1 MSHLRSIPFDA
12 SHPMVTVPFSGETI
26 EDIGNAVKTVMKQP
40 FDMLEFQAGTF
51 NGVINFT
58 QLWDALTRLSMETD
72 EAPILFSC
80 DIHALPEYY
89 QTARDYADILA
100 FAVRTTQIDTVS
112 IESFLPP
119 DTIADIADK
128 CLESDV
134 IPMVTIRIS
143 AHTTPNTMLAQL
155 EDMTGLDVPVFHVVM
170 PVSSIKE
177 IQQME
182 DTAAV
187 FMKKHD
193 GTKVIIQ
200 PVGTVAKEQ
209 LLQGNTFHSPLLF
222 ATAGAETD
230 TLPTSAALKA
240 ALEK

>member
-12 SHPMVTVPFSGETI
+12 AHPMVVVPFSGETM
-26 EDIGNAVKTVMKQP
+26 EDVGISIKDVMKQP

-58 QLWDALTRLSMETD
+58 QLWDVLTRISMETD

-80 DIHALPEYY
+80 DMHALPEYY
-89 QTARDYADILA
+89 QTTRDYADILT
-100 FAVRTTQIDTVS
+100 FAVRTTQIDTLS

-128 CLESDV
+128 CMESDV
-134 IPMVTIRIS
+134 IPMITIRIPT
-143 AHTTPNTMLAQL
+143 HTTPDKMLAYM
-155 EDMTGLDVPVFHVVM
+155 EDMLDLDVSVFHVVM

>member
-58 QLWDALTRLSMETD
+58 QLWDALTRLSTETD

-155 EDMTGLDVPVFHVVM
+155 EDMTGLDVSVFHVVM

>member
-89 QTARDYADILA
+89 QTTRDYADILA

-155 EDMTGLDVPVFHVVM
+155 EDMTGLDVSVFHVVM

>member
-80 DIHALPEYY
+80 DIHTLPEYY

-143 AHTTPNTMLAQL
+143 AHTTPDTMLAQL
-155 EDMTGLDVPVFHVVM
+155 EDMTGLDVSVFHVVM

>member
-1 MSHLRSIPFDA
+1 
-12 SHPMVTVPFSGETI
+12 
-26 EDIGNAVKTVMKQP
+26 
-40 FDMLEFQAGTF
+40 
-51 NGVINFT
+51 
-58 QLWDALTRLSMETD
+58 
-72 EAPILFSC
+72 
-80 DIHALPEYY
+80 
-89 QTARDYADILA
+89 
-100 FAVRTTQIDTVS
+100 
-112 IESFLPP
+112 
-119 DTIADIADK
+119 
-128 CLESDV
+128 
-134 IPMVTIRIS
+134 MVTIRIS
-143 AHTTPNTMLAQL
+143 AHTTPDTMLAQL
-155 EDMTGLDVPVFHVVM
+155 EDMTGLDVSVFHVVM

>member
-155 EDMTGLDVPVFHVVM
+155 EDMTGLDVSVFHVVM

-230 TLPTSAALKA
+230 MLPTSAALKA

>member
-80 DIHALPEYY
+80 DMHALPEYY
-89 QTARDYADILA
+89 QTARDYADILS

-134 IPMVTIRIS
+134 IPMITIRIP
-143 AHTTPNTMLAQL
+143 AHTTPDAMLAQL
-155 EDMTGLDVPVFHVVM
+155 EDMTGLDVLVFHVVM
-170 PVSSIKE
+170 PVSSVKE

-182 DTAAV
+182 ETADA

-200 PVGTVAKEQ
+200 PVGTAAKEQ

>member
-155 EDMTGLDVPVFHVVM
+155 EDMTGLDVSVFHVVM
-170 PVSSIKE
+170 PISSIKE

>member
-1 MSHLRSIPFDA
+1 MSHLRSIPFNA

-89 QTARDYADILA
+89 QTTRDYADILA

-155 EDMTGLDVPVFHVVM
+155 EDMTGLDVSVFHVVM

>member
-12 SHPMVTVPFSGETI
+12 SHPMVTVPFAGETI
-26 EDIGNAVKTVMKQP
+26 EDIGKAVKAVMKQP

-80 DIHALPEYY
+80 DMHALPEYY
-89 QTARDYADILA
+89 QTTRDYADILS

-134 IPMVTIRIS
+134 IPMVTIRIP
-143 AHTTPNTMLAQL
+143 AHTTPDTMLAQL
-155 EDMTGLDVPVFHVVM
+155 EDMTGLDVLVFHVVM
-170 PVSSIKE
+170 PVSSVKE

-182 DTAAV
+182 DTAAA

-222 ATAGAETD
+222 ATAGPETD

>member
-143 AHTTPNTMLAQL
+143 AHTTPDTMLAQL
-155 EDMTGLDVPVFHVVM
+155 EDMTGLDVSVFHVVM

-200 PVGTVAKEQ
+200 PIGTVAKEQ

>member
-143 AHTTPNTMLAQL
+143 AHTTPDTMLAQL
-155 EDMTGLDVPVFHVVM
+155 EDMTGLDVSVFHVVM

-230 TLPTSAALKA
+230 TLPTSATLKA

>member
-1 MSHLRSIPFDA
+1 MSHLRSIPFDV

-89 QTARDYADILA
+89 QTTRDYADILA

-155 EDMTGLDVPVFHVVM
+155 EDMTGLDVSVFHVVM

>member
-89 QTARDYADILA
+89 QTARDYANILA

-155 EDMTGLDVPVFHVVM
+155 EDMTGLDVSVFHVVM

>member
-143 AHTTPNTMLAQL
+143 AHTTPDTMLAQL
-155 EDMTGLDVPVFHVVM
+155 EDMTGLDVSVFHVVM

>member
-89 QTARDYADILA
+89 QTTRDYADILA

-143 AHTTPNTMLAQL
+143 AHTTPDTMLAQL
-155 EDMTGLDVPVFHVVM
+155 EDMTGLDVSVFHVVM

>member
-1 MSHLRSIPFDA
+1 MSHLRSIPFDP

-26 EDIGNAVKTVMKQP
+26 EDIGISIKDVMKHP

-58 QLWDALTRLSMETD
+58 QLWDVLTRISMETD

-89 QTARDYADILA
+89 QTARDYADILS
-100 FAVRTTQIDTVS
+100 FAVRTTQIDTLS

-134 IPMVTIRIS
+134 IPMITIRIP
-143 AHTTPNTMLAQL
+143 AHTSPDMMRAHM
-155 EDMTGLDVPVFHVVM
+155 EDMLDLDVAVFHVVM
-170 PVSSIKE
+170 PVVSAEE
-177 IQQME
+177 IQHME
-182 DTAAV
+182 QTAAE

-193 GTKVIIQ
+193 GTHVIIQ
-200 PVGTVAKEQ
+200 PTGTIAKEQ
-209 LLQGNTFHSPLLF
+209 ALQGNTFHSPLLF
-222 ATAGAETD
+222 ATTDAESD
-230 TLPTSAALKA
+230 TLPDSAALKA
-240 ALEK
+240 VLTK

>member
-51 NGVINFT
+51 KGVINFT

-143 AHTTPNTMLAQL
+143 AHTTPDTMLAQL
-155 EDMTGLDVPVFHVVM
+155 EDMTGLDVSVFHVVM

>member
-143 AHTTPNTMLAQL
+143 AHTTPDTMLAQL
-155 EDMTGLDVPVFHVVM
+155 EDMTGLDVSVFHVVM

-230 TLPTSAALKA
+230 TFPTSAALKA

>member
-12 SHPMVTVPFSGETI
+12 AHPMVVVPFSGETM
-26 EDIGNAVKTVMKQP
+26 EDVGISIKDVMKQP

-58 QLWDALTRLSMETD
+58 QLWDVLTRISMETD

-80 DIHALPEYY
+80 DMHALPEYY
-89 QTARDYADILA
+89 QTTRDYADILT
-100 FAVRTTQIDTVS
+100 FAVRTTQIDTLS

-128 CLESDV
+128 CMESDV
-134 IPMVTIRIS
+134 IPMITIRIP
-143 AHTTPNTMLAQL
+143 AHTTPDKMLAYM
-155 EDMTGLDVPVFHVVM
+155 EDMLDLDVSVFHVVM
-170 PVSSIKE
+170 PVSAAAE

-222 ATAGAETD
+222 ATADAETD

>member
-143 AHTTPNTMLAQL
+143 AHTTPNTMFAQL
-155 EDMTGLDVPVFHVVM
+155 EDMTGLDVSVFHVVM

>member
-143 AHTTPNTMLAQL
+143 AHTTPATMLAQL
-155 EDMTGLDVPVFHVVM
+155 EDMTGLDVSVFHVVM

>member
-155 EDMTGLDVPVFHVVM
+155 EDMTGLDVSVFHVVM

>member
-26 EDIGNAVKTVMKQP
+26 EDIGNAVKTVMKHP

-89 QTARDYADILA
+89 QTTRDYADILA

-155 EDMTGLDVPVFHVVM
+155 EDMTGLDVSVFHVVM

>member
-155 EDMTGLDVPVFHVVM
+155 EDMTGLDVSVFHVVM

-230 TLPTSAALKA
+230 TLPTSAALKV

>member
-58 QLWDALTRLSMETD
+58 QLWDALTRISMETD

-155 EDMTGLDVPVFHVVM
+155 EDMTGLDVSVFHVVM